1 MAPERRQRKRELSD
15 DLTRALSEQGLF
27 VPAFEN

>member
-1 MAPERRQRKRELSD
+1 LPERRQRKRELSD
-15 DLTRALSEQGLF
+15 DLARVLSEHDLF